1 MQLDMLEPYLDELK
15 NYCYKL
21 TGTPWDGDDLY
32 QNTIIKVINYSAN
45 LKHHPNPKG
54 YIFKA
59 ATNQWRDTIKKYR
72 REIVGVDLNTDIV
85 TLDISL
91 LDSIEALISL
101 LPFKQSASLLLKE
114 YYGFTSNEISEMLG
128 MTNGGVKAAINR
140 ARTTLSNIRE
150 SKYNREDAI
159 PSLVNRLL
167 HSLKENDFN
176 TIVTTYHLLV
186 SKGVKVNK
194 SNSHFV
200 FQLYDPNG
208 NILTFQEKI

>member
-1 MQLDMLEPYLDELK
+1 MQLIILEPYLAELK

-32 QNTIIKVINYSAN
+32 QNTIIKLIPYSDN

-54 YIFKA
+54 YIFKT

-72 REIVGVDLNTDIV
+72 REIVGLDLKTDLV
-85 TLDISL
+85 SLDISL
-91 LDSIEALISL
+91 LDSIETLISL

-114 YYGFTSNEISEMLG
+114 YFGFTSIEIAEMLG

-140 ARTTLSNIRE
+140 ARTTLSDFKKL
-150 SKYNREDAI
+150 KYNHEDAI
-159 PSLVNRLL
+159 PSLVNRLM
-167 HSLKENDFN
+167 HSLKENDFTN
-176 TIVTTYHLLV
+176 IVTTYHLLV

-194 SNSHFV
+194 SNTHFV
-200 FQLYDPNG
+200 FEMYDPNG

>member
-1 MQLDMLEPYLDELK
+1 MLEPYLDELK